1 MAYGNQNN
9 QGNDPFAGFWNPQ
22 NFGQGSFDP
31 TDQNQTLDAW
41 WSASQRDLGEN
52 EKKRQEDIDRFTGV
66 RDSALGRWDDYSGRV
81 GDIWDEGGGRILD
94 SLSDQW
100 GRTED
105 YVGRLGDLAET
116 NRARKLEGI
125 ERARQ
130 RDLGRQEQ
138 FDKFLGGIDEAYGR
152 QEELVGDYEQ
162 KLAQYGQEHMARTE
176 EYTSGLGEALG
187 EAGNRFR
194 EMSQKA
200 QAEMDKVRSEYED
213 ESLGAIAAAAAG
225 VKNNLEN
232 QKARMR
238 DQAGAQNLPPG
249 VMNQQFARMDAEAG
263 RQLLG
268 NASQA
273 RMQYNQVKAQLGT
286 MTAQLMQEQAGG
298 ELQLGGVG
306 SQIEMFGAAQKIN
319 ASKVMTGLAEQGA
332 RATMELGAQGT
343 QLSLAKAQFGQQE
356 IDRQTRLD
364 MGLTSQELGAED
376 AYAQMKAQAEQAYI
390 RMGEFAT
397 STISSWEAQAAGAKS
412 NAIRTEILSK
422 NSVDKEWA
430 QTMQKIPVVGYA
442 GQLVKL
448 LQMQELYPDWGTE
461 NEGGNQ
467 GAPPEEFDA
476 MLGPEQPGPPG
487 EPAAPESPPWPEGT
501 VPATPENVDAWQ
513 GMRTTAYGSS
523 GGASSAPWI
532 GGMAMRV
539 NNGQT
544 EWGIQ
549 DPRGILGQGM
559 RARRYGYA

>member
-22 NFGQGSFDP
+22 NFGQGGFDP
-31 TDQNQTLDAW
+31 SDQNQTLDAW

-52 EKKRQEDIDRFTGV
+52 EKKRQEDIDRFTGL
-66 RDSALGRWDDYSGRV
+66 RDSTSGRWDNYSDRV
-81 GDIWDEGGGRILD
+81 GNVWDESWGKVQG
-94 SLSDQW
+94 SLEDQW

-105 YVGRLGDLAET
+105 YVGKLGDLAET
-116 NRARKLEGI
+116 NRARKLGGI

-138 FDKFLGGIDEAYGR
+138 FDKFLGGIDEAYDR
-152 QEELVGDYEQ
+152 QEELVGDYRQ
-162 KLAQYGQEHMARTE
+162 QLTQYGQEHMARTE

-200 QAEMDKVRSEYED
+200 QSEMDKVRSEYQD

-273 RMQYNQVKAQLGT
+273 RMQFNQVKAQLGT

-298 ELQLGGVG
+298 ELQLGAAG
-306 SQIEMFGAAQKIN
+306 SQIEMFGAAQKID

-376 AYAQMKAQAEQAYI
+376 AYTQMKAQAEQAYI

-397 STISSWEAQAAGAKS
+397 STITAWESQSAGAKS
-412 NAIRTEILSK
+412 NAIHQEILAK
-422 NSVDKEWA
+422 NHADREWA

-448 LQMQELYPDWGTE
+448 LQMQELYPDWGTD
-461 NEGGNQ
+461 NEGGDQ

-476 MLGPEQPGPPG
+476 MLGPEQSGPPG
-487 EPAAPESPPWPEGT
+487 EPGAPESPPWSEGI
-501 VPATPENVDAWQ
+501 VPATPENWDAWQ
-513 GMRTTAYGSS
+513 DMRTPGLGGGSMDTF
-523 GGASSAPWI
+523 GPGV
-532 GGMAMRV
+532 GGMAMRT
-539 NNGQT
+539 NTGRI

-559 RARRYGYA
+559 RARRFGYA